1 MSQVQSWSDIADSSI
16 SEVAVRQQHRPSE
29 NFKFYSN
36 TYDAN
41 QSITIKASH
50 GFRLYV
56 LTGSCALNVNGQV
69 VELEA
74 EQFIQLKDG
83 SYACDTGSDGVSIVK
98 VFAAAKSTAAKK

>member
-1 MSQVQSWSDIADSSI
+1 MSQVQSWSDIADSAI
-16 SEVAVRQQHRPSE
+16 SEIGVRQQHRPSE

-36 TYDAN
+36 TYEAN

-56 LTGSCALNVNGQV
+56 LTGSCALTVNGKA
-69 VELEA
+69 LDLDA

-83 SYACDTGSDGVSIVK
+83 AYTCNTGSEGVSIVK
-98 VFAAAKSTAAKK
+98 VFSATSNK